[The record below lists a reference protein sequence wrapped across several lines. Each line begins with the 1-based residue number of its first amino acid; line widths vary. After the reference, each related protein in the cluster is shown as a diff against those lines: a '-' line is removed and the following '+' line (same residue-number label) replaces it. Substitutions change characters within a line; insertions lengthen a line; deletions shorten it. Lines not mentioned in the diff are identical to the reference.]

1 MTAAVHSLAGA
12 VLETTQQVACRASR
26 LQPPEGMDSSQMRKT
41 CLASG
46 GCQAHQSVPEA
57 ATLEQPLQ
65 QLQRL
70 QLSPEVATS
79 AADVADQCTEQSEGG
94 SSSSSEDCGTS
105 SSSSHSSRAAA
116 GQQQQPHELD
126 DVPSS
131 SATTNSHPDEAAWE
145 PLLRDNPDRFT
156 LSPIQ

>member
-1 MTAAVHSLAGA
+1 
-12 VLETTQQVACRASR
+12 
-26 LQPPEGMDSSQMRKT
+26 MRET
-41 CLASG
+41 CLAFG
-46 GCQAHQSVPEA
+46 GCQAHQSVTEA

-70 QLSPEVATS
+70 QLSPEAKSS
-79 AADVADQCTEQSEGG
+79 AADVADQFTEQSEGG
-94 SSSSSEDCGTS
+94 SSSSSSEDCITS
-105 SSSSHSSRAAA
+105 SSSSDSSHA
-116 GQQQQPHELD
+116 QQQQPHEPE

>member
-12 VLETTQQVACRASR
+12 VVETTQQVACRASR
-26 LQPPEGMDSSQMRKT
+26 LQPPEGMDSSQMRET

-46 GCQAHQSVPEA
+46 GCQAHQSVPE

-105 SSSSHSSRAAA
+105 SSSSDSSRAAA